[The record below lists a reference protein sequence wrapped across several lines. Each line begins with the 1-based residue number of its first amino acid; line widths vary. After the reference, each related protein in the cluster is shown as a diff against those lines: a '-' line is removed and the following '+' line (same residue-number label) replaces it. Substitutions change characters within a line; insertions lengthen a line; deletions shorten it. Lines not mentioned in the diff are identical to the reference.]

1 MLPEAELTGGIAS
14 EENETL
20 DGFLPTADGLSAA
33 LTYRFNA
40 LQDQAFFKNHISGPT
55 IFELLTDAQFM
66 GYPCP
71 MCFKFEK
78 CNPQ

>member
-1 MLPEAELTGGIAS
+1 MDFCPPLMAYQL
-14 EENETL
+14 
-20 DGFLPTADGLSAA
+20 LSR
-33 LTYRFNA
+33 T
-40 LQDQAFFKNHISGPT
+40 LQDQTFLKNPISGPT
-55 IFELLTDAQFM
+55 IFELLIDAPFN